1 VIAIQNISLHF
12 GGQVVFDQVS
22 FSLKPSERTGLVGK
36 NGAGKSTMLRL
47 LAGEQEAQKG
57 QVIVPKGETIGF
69 LRQELAAFSGRSVYD
84 EAASAFDEALAIEAR
99 IEEIHQELEQTTD
112 TDAPA
117 FHELLDELHELSHHY
132 ELMDIASID
141 KQVELVL
148 TGLGFNREDLDRPVE
163 TFSGGW
169 QMRIELAKILLRKPN
184 LVLLDEP
191 TNHLDIESIQWL
203 EQYLKSYPGAI
214 VLVSHDRSF
223 LDQVTNRTIEIVNG
237 KVFDYPASYSRFVE
251 LRKERI
257 DQQAAAQRNQEK
269 AIEHTEQLIEKF
281 RAKASKAKFAQS
293 LIHKLDKMERIEVD
307 DEETASIQ
315 FRFPQPPRSGKLV
328 VEADG
333 LSKSYDDKEVLRN
346 LQFHVERGDRIAFVG
361 KNGEGKSTL
370 SRIIAGIEPYQG
382 ICRLGHNVT
391 VGYYAQNQ
399 ADTLKGDETVYE
411 VIDNAAVGDIRTR
424 IRSLLGAFLFGGDA
438 VYKKVS
444 VLSGGE
450 KSRLALCRLL
460 LQPSNL
466 LILDEPTN
474 HLDMRSKDVLK
485 KALMDFDGTVILVS
499 HDRDFLKGMTN
510 RVFEVAHLGIKEYIG
525 DIYDFIDSKKAQSK
539 EALAMEQAKPK
550 SKQSQAAP
558 QQKEDQQKKKDQD
571 KQQRKI
577 EKQIGETEAVISR
590 LEQEIADVEAKLK
603 DVNFFNGLAHNDPV
617 FANYE
622 QKKQEL
628 QEMMSTWEALQVTL
642 ESFQS

>member
-1 VIAIQNISLHF
+1 VISIQNISLHF

-47 LAGEQEAQKG
+47 LAGEQDAQKG
-57 QVIVPKGETIGF
+57 QVMVPKGETIGF

-99 IEEIHQELEQTTD
+99 IEEIHKELEQTTD

-148 TGLGFNREDLDRPVE
+148 TGLGFNREDLDRPV
-163 TFSGGW
+163 
-169 QMRIELAKILLRKPN
+169 
-184 LVLLDEP
+184 LLDEP

-203 EQYLKSYPGAI
+203 EQYLRSYPGAI

-237 KVFDYPASYSRFVE
+237 KVFDYPAAYTRFVE

-307 DEETASIQ
+307 DEETAAIQ

-333 LSKSYDDKEVLRN
+333 LSKSYDEKEVLRN
-346 LQFHVERGDRIAFVG
+346 LQFNVERGDRIAFVG

-370 SRIIAGIEPYQG
+370 SRIIAGIESYQG
-382 ICRLGHNVT
+382 TCRLGHNVS

-411 VIDNAAVGDIRTR
+411 VIDNAAVGEIRTR
-424 IRSLLGAFLFGGDA
+424 IRNLLGAFLFGGDA
-438 VYKKVS
+438 IYKKVS

-485 KALMDFDGTVILVS
+485 KALIEFDGTVILVS

-510 RVFEVAHLGIKEYIG
+510 RVFEVANLSIKEYI
-525 DIYDFIDSKKAQSK
+525 
-539 EALAMEQAKPK
+539 
-550 SKQSQAAP
+550 
-558 QQKEDQQKKKDQD
+558 
-571 KQQRKI
+571 
-577 EKQIGETEAVISR
+577 
-590 LEQEIADVEAKLK
+590 
-603 DVNFFNGLAHNDPV
+603 
-617 FANYE
+617 
-622 QKKQEL
+622 
-628 QEMMSTWEALQVTL
+628 
-642 ESFQS
+642 